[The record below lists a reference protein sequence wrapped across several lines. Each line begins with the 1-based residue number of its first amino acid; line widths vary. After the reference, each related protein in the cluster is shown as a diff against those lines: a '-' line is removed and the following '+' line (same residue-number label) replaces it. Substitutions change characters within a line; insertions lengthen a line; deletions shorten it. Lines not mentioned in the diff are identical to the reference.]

1 MARYIEFSTS
11 DGYTILVEV
20 EQEEVSPP
28 QGVVKAG
35 VREAAQKSVAVA
47 QTAFEDAVEQV
58 VRHNAEALIKSVRN
72 LSEPP
77 DELEVTF
84 GLKATGEVGNFAI
97 AKGGTELN
105 FTVKLLWKRGSKE
118 SSKNE
123 I

>member
-72 LSEPP
+72 LREPP

-84 GLKATGEVGNFAI
+84 GLKATGEE
-97 AKGGTELN
+97 GGTELN

>member
-1 MARYIEFSTS
+1 MARYIEFPTS
-11 DGYTILVEV
+11 DGHTLLVEV

-35 VREAAQKSVAVA
+35 LREASQKTVAVA
-47 QTAFEDAVEQV
+47 QTVFEDAVDRV
-58 VRHNAEALIKSVRN
+58 VRLNAEALIKTVQN
-72 LSEPP
+72 LSDLP

-84 GLKATGEVGNFAI
+84 GLKAVGEVGNFAI

-105 FTVKLLWKRGSKE
+105 FTVKLLWKRESKV
-118 SSKNE
+118 SSKND